1 MFIIRSKTT
10 MSKRV
15 GVKLTE
21 SDYKKFRIYLAKNNK
36 TGQEVLETLV
46 KKLLKENNEQ

>member
-1 MFIIRSKTT
+1 

-21 SDYKKFRIYLAKNNK
+21 SDYKKFKIYLAKNNK
-36 TGQEVLETLV
+36 TGQEILESLI
-46 KKLLKENNEQ
+46 KKLLNENNEQ